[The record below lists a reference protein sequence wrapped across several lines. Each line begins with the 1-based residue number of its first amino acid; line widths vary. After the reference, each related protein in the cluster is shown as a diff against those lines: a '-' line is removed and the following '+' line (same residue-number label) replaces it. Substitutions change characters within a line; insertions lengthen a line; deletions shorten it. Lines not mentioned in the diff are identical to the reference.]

1 MMMRI
6 CLAVLVLLGLLPVPA
21 RAQDDGVTL
30 TDLVQELFEAET
42 AYPQEAGTLQLTMD
56 ARFGDAGTA
65 RLLAEY
71 GITDRLQVS
80 LASPYLQLEKGGE
93 ESMTAGVLYN
103 LVNGPDLAASLSLE
117 VEIPTGGAESAVA
130 WEPALIVARQVG
142 MAQLHGS
149 VAASLSSD
157 RTELSPGLGLIL
169 DAGRITP
176 TLELT
181 ATLADG
187 EAPDVGLTPGLF
199 VHLSR
204 HLEVGIGAPVSLHGG
219 RRPDVLA
226 LVTLE
231 F

>member
-1 MMMRI
+1 MRI
-6 CLAVLVLLGLLPVPA
+6 CLAVLVLLGLLPVTA

-71 GITDRLQVS
+71 GITDRLQVA

-103 LVNGPDLAASLSLE
+103 LVNGPDLAASVSLE
-117 VEIPTGGAESAVA
+117 AEIPTGGAESAVA
-130 WEPALIVARQVG
+130 WEPALIVARRVG

-149 VAASLSSD
+149 VAGSLSSD
-157 RTELSPGLGLIL
+157 RTELSPGLGLML

-187 EAPDVGLTPGLF
+187 EAPDVGLTPGIF

-204 HLEVGIGAPVSLHGG
+204 HLEVGIGAPVSLHGDG
-219 RRPDVLA
+219 RPDVLA

>member
-1 MMMRI
+1 MRI
-6 CLAVLVLLGLLPVPA
+6 CSAAVLLLVLFPSVA
-21 RAQDDGVTL
+21 RAQEDDSTL
-30 TDLVQELFEAET
+30 PDLVQELFEAET
-42 AYPQEAGTLQLTMD
+42 AYPQDAGAVQLTMD

-93 ESMTAGVLYN
+93 ETMTVGVLYS
-103 LVNGPDLAASLSLE
+103 LVNRPTLAASVSLE
-117 VEIPTGGAESAVA
+117 AVIPTGGAESAVA

-181 ATLADG
+181 ARLADG
-187 EAPDVGLTPGLF
+187 EPTDLGLTPGIF

-204 HLEVGIGAPVSLHGG
+204 HLEVGIGVPVSLHGAS
-219 RRPDVLA
+219 RPDVLA